1 MVRSNKHQR
10 PDPTA
15 EDLINYLAGLPR
27 QLGVWRAGRHG
38 LYHLLLSSSLE
49 RMADLGSAPLEP
61 WEGADAAEGWRHAT
75 STLIEWHSEWAQRGR
90 TDEPSAQDVI
100 AAVRRARQ
108 WRVLETVLLGLRT
121 GDMNVVET
129 GGWDIRIANKRDHS
143 VEALDIILEQVSIPA
158 ESTLV
163 EVSLGS
169 VYGWFADHAGRPA
182 AAHTLPKWASSVVY
196 QWALANLVNRGL
208 TMPADT
214 KLGDL
219 TLAEARKCY
228 ALLIARTE
236 LASMCT
242 NILGSRETAVWYS
255 EPHRL
260 RESLRDHVSEESSEA
275 FIRLCTFGPGRTPAS
290 APLIPDA
297 SLIAIPAALVS
308 PVGFERTLLRAA
320 SADPARGGSLGNA
333 LGRRAA
339 RWADRLRAIPGT
351 LVAERLAVRHNGGQK
366 VGDLDVVA
374 FDPGS
379 NLMIIIET
387 KWPVDAH
394 TLRETLKIDRAIA
407 DGCKQLSRIRA
418 AIEAGATVQWPAG
431 WDVRENTHILWWV
444 GTAQQLAS
452 SPEACAQDILTTSLR
467 LLEHILPAAA
477 SLADLR
483 ERIEQL
489 PFPRLGS
496 EYEIIDQAVRVGKYR
511 ITFPAIGML
520 DKPPTPS
527 EDRRTKM
534 GWT

>member
-1 MVRSNKHQR
+1 M
-10 PDPTA
+10 T
-15 EDLINYLAGLPR
+15 
-27 QLGVWRAGRHG
+27 
-38 LYHLLLSSSLE
+38 
-49 RMADLGSAPLEP
+49 DLGSAPLDP
-61 WEGADAAEGWRHAT
+61 WEAADVAEGWRHAT
-75 STLIEWHSEWAQRGR
+75 STLIEWHSEWARRGS
-90 TDEPSAQDVI
+90 TDEPSTQDVI

-108 WRVLETVLLGLRT
+108 WRVLETILLGLRI
-121 GDMNVVET
+121 GDMHVSKTN
-129 GGWDIRIANKRDHS
+129 GWDIRIANKRDHS

-158 ESTLV
+158 ESTLD
-163 EVSLGS
+163 EISLGP
-169 VYGWFADHAGRPA
+169 VHGWFADHAGRPT
-182 AAHTLPKWASSVVY
+182 AAHSLPKWARSVVY

-228 ALLIARTE
+228 ALLIARAE
-236 LASMCT
+236 LATMCT
-242 NILGSRETAVWYS
+242 TILGSRETAVWYS

-260 RESLRDHVSEESSEA
+260 RESLLDHVTEESAEA

-290 APLIPDA
+290 APLIPDG

-320 SADPARGGSLGNA
+320 SADPARGGSLGNE

-351 LVAERLAVRHNGGQK
+351 LVAERLAVRNSSGQK
-366 VGDLDVVA
+366 VGDLDVAA

-394 TLRETLKIDRAIA
+394 TLRETLKVDRAIA

-418 AIEAGATVQWPAG
+418 AIEAGATVQWPTG
-431 WDVRENTHILWWV
+431 WDVRGNTNFLWWV

-452 SPEACAQDILTTSLR
+452 SPEARAHDIRTTSLR
-467 LLEHILPAAA
+467 LLEHILPAAP

-483 ERIEQL
+483 ERIEHFPL
-489 PFPRLGS
+489 PRPGS

-511 ITFPAIGML
+511 ITFPALGML
-520 DKPPTPS
+520 DKPPTPP
-527 EDRRTKM
+527 EDRRTNM